1 MKNKERGLKE
11 DILISINGVNIKE
24 IVEFQTL

>member
-1 MKNKERGLKE
+1 MKNKEKELKE